1 MNQFQVS
8 VTGNVSTPVR
18 HSVTGRGSSV
28 ADFRLACTPR
38 RFDKEQNQWADGRTT
53 FVKVTCFGSLA
64 DNVTASLAVGQPVVV
79 MGRLQVEENV
89 RDQHTYRDAVVIAS
103 AVGPDLSRGT
113 ASFRRTAA
121 ARGPEVAPSPAQ
133 AVATAPAQAVVELPE
148 HAHERLGAPHRAA

>member
-18 HSVTGRGSSV
+18 HAVTGRGASV

-38 RFDKEQNQWADGRTT
+38 RFDKEQNQWADGRTS

-64 DNVTASLAVGQPVVV
+64 DNVAASLAVGQPVVV
-79 MGRLQVEENV
+79 IGRLQVEENV
-89 RDQHTYRDAVVIAS
+89 RDERTFRDTVVIAS

-113 ASFRRTAA
+113 TTFVRTQATRAQEVAA
-121 ARGPEVAPSPAQ
+121 AS
-133 AVATAPAQAVVELPE
+133 APADVHVDLPE
-148 HAHERLGAPHRAA
+148 HLTANPLAPQRAA

>member
-18 HSVTGRGSSV
+18 HTVTGRGSSV

-89 RDQHTYRDAVVIAS
+89 RDEHTYRDAVVIAS

-121 ARGPEVAPSPAQ
+121 VRAPEVAPA
-133 AVATAPAQAVVELPE
+133 AATAPATAVVEVPENAPE
-148 HAHERLGAPHRAA
+148 HLGAPHRAA